1 MKDHLII
8 NFLCPGSKNNLVI
21 NLKKYG
27 AKKNRGQGK
36 WLSRQAPCKEGR
48 KKERNDSRRVSSGIS
63 ACVYT
68 CIPTRTIVI
77 IKCKIKLRKN

>member
-1 MKDHLII
+1 MKDSII
-8 NFLCPGSKNNLVI
+8 NFLCPGSRNNLVI
-21 NLKKYG
+21 NI
-27 AKKNRGQGK
+27 KNRGQKNRGEGK
-36 WLSRQAPCKEGR
+36 YLSRQAPCEEGG
-48 KKERNDSRRVSSGIS
+48 KKERNGSRRVSSGIS